1 MVKKLN
7 SKNNKIQNDAILG
20 LKEQEQKE
28 IYNELGEK
36 IENDLDF
43 EEIYMKHIVLSP
55 IKKFLNDLLLDKNS
69 SFLTSSNFNIS
80 S

>member
-1 MVKKLN
+1 MVKKLI